1 MGTSTQL
8 EALGETLTV
17 RGTAEPPAPGA
28 SESEPGASGEQVSSA
43 SGAEFRTLD
52 SGVDSGTGSGTGSSP
67 GGASHERSPAPSS
80 LPLASTVE
88 LGSACLSDDA
98 ILQYRQGELTLAQL
112 DGVDR
117 HLDHCARCRELV
129 ELVIA
134 EDAPDSSR
142 PVMMFQRGFVVAQRY
157 EIEQFVGKGG
167 MGEVYAATDQMTG
180 RRVALKTVLCT
191 ATDDLRA
198 VRKLLDEV
206 VNAQRVAH
214 PHVFKIYDLHEHR
227 DELRG
232 RIPFF
237 TMELIDGQSLRAR
250 LKREGVL
257 PLAEARILAR
267 QLLAG
272 LSAAHAKG
280 VLHLDF
286 KVDNVMLRNPG
297 GEAVIMDFG
306 LSRASDMQSRQRT
319 SERLQGAGTLPY
331 MSLEQLECRPDLGP
345 ASDVYSFGVVLYEVL
360 AGRLPFAAPS
370 FRAILHAQLR
380 ERPPPL
386 SQFAPVSPEL
396 EAFVL
401 KCLARAPEERFADAA
416 QALTALEQLPSWER
430 GPRQR
435 ARWLGAA
442 AVLAT
447 VLVSL
452 VVLSGVL
459 RAPRHPSLSPERGQS
474 QPPQQQAAALAPAAR
489 PAPAVSLEPSE
500 AVQGV
505 GVRLLQDEAAG
516 VSQPRPE
523 PAASARSRAGALA
536 PARAGSGES
545 TRAERMQDAP
555 ESSTAGEA
563 AGKPAAGAASK
574 PAAGAPSKPAAG
586 APSKPAA
593 GAPGSAGVREQRAG
607 EARGAAGGRPTPA
620 RPAGSDSD
628 WQGPPPQ
635 RVPRPR
641 PL

>member
-1 MGTSTQL
+1 MGTSTQVD
-8 EALGETLTV
+8 ALGDTMTV
-17 RGTAEPPAPGA
+17 PGVAPPGTQPSESDVSAAPGA
-28 SESEPGASGEQVSSA
+28 HPQPRSSDSA
-43 SGAEFRTLD
+43 TEYPTLD
-52 SGVDSGTGSGTGSSP
+52 STPTGETRGPSVGQGP
-67 GGASHERSPAPSS
+67 QPAAAGAAAELS
-80 LPLASTVE
+80 LD
-88 LGSACLSDDA
+88 CLSDDT
-98 ILQYRQGELTLAQL
+98 ILQYRQGELTAAQL
-112 DGVDR
+112 EGIDL
-117 HLDHCARCRELV
+117 HLDRCARCRELV

-142 PVMMFQRGFVVAQRY
+142 HVMMFQRGFVVAQRY
-157 EIEQFVGKGG
+157 EIAQFVGKGG

-237 TMELIDGQSLRAR
+237 TMELIDGQSLRVR

-257 PLAEARILAR
+257 PVAEARTLAR

-272 LSAAHAKG
+272 LGAAHAKG

-286 KVDNVMLRNPG
+286 KVDNVMLRHPG

-306 LSRASDMQSRQRT
+306 LSRASDMQSRQAT

-360 AGRLPFAAPS
+360 TGRLPFEAPS

-380 ERPPPL
+380 ERPPPP
-386 SQFAPVSPEL
+386 SQFARVSPEL
-396 EAFVL
+396 DAFVL
-401 KCLARAPEERFADAA
+401 RCLARAPQDRFADAS
-416 QALTALEQLPSWER
+416 QALAALELVQSWEA
-430 GPRQR
+430 GR
-435 ARWLGAA
+435 AVPLRPRWLGLVA
-442 AVLAT
+442 LLGT
-447 VLVSL
+447 VAVSL

-459 RAPRHPSLSPERGQS
+459 RGSARQPAPSEQVL
-474 QPPQQQAAALAPAAR
+474 QQQKQQPTAAVLAPAAR
-489 PAPAVSLEPSE
+489 TDPSVTPPAPAERVEPAEPEKE
-500 AVQGV
+500 AGRERPVARQV
-505 GVRLLQDEAAG
+505 MLDE
-516 VSQPRPE
+516 PRRPPAVE
-523 PAASARSRAGALA
+523 RPVAPSRQRARHEQVDGIPAASSEAQPVAPSQPALA
-536 PARAGSGES
+536 P
-545 TRAERMQDAP
+545 
-555 ESSTAGEA
+555 
-563 AGKPAAGAASK
+563 
-574 PAAGAPSKPAAG
+574 
-586 APSKPAA
+586 
-593 GAPGSAGVREQRAG
+593 
-607 EARGAAGGRPTPA
+607 
-620 RPAGSDSD
+620 SD
-628 WQGPPPQ
+628 WVGPPPQ

>member
-1 MGTSTQL
+1 MGTSTHVD
-8 EALGETLTV
+8 ALGD
-17 RGTAEPPAPGA
+17 TATMPGVAPPAAQPSHSDVSA
-28 SESEPGASGEQVSSA
+28 AHEVSEQTLSSESGTEH
-43 SGAEFRTLD
+43 RTLD
-52 SGVDSGTGSGTGSSP
+52 STPSGETRAPRLEPGSSP
-67 GGASHERSPAPSS
+67 AASVRD
-80 LPLASTVE
+80 
-88 LGSACLSDDA
+88 GCLSDDA
-98 ILQYRQGELTLAQL
+98 ILQYRQGELSAAQL
-112 DGVDR
+112 EAVDR
-117 HLDHCARCRELV
+117 HLDCCARCRELV

-134 EDAPDSSR
+134 EDGPDSSR
-142 PVMMFQRGFVVAQRY
+142 HVMMFQRGFLVAQRY

-237 TMELIDGQSLRAR
+237 TMELIDGQSLRTR
-250 LKREGVL
+250 LKRSGVL
-257 PLAEARILAR
+257 SVAEARTLAR

-272 LSAAHAKG
+272 LGAAHAKG

-286 KVDNVMLRNPG
+286 KVDNVMLRHPG

-360 AGRLPFAAPS
+360 TGRLPFEAPS

-380 ERPPPL
+380 ERPAPP
-386 SQFAPVSPEL
+386 SQHAPVSPEL
-396 EAFVL
+396 DAFVL
-401 KCLARAPEERFADAA
+401 RCLARAAQDRFADAS
-416 QALTALEQLPSWER
+416 QALAALEQVKHWER
-430 GPRQR
+430 RPLEPRR
-435 ARWLGAA
+435 GSRWLGLAA
-442 AVLAT
+442 LAGT

-459 RAPRHPSLSPERGQS
+459 RVSGSAAPPPDQVHQQHEPLHPAAAVVAAPAAAARAPAEPAQQASPNRLAPEPSERPRHPAVAESSGAALRLKAPRRISAARSATVQRDAPVVLPPTAPGPGLSAPS
-474 QPPQQQAAALAPAAR
+474 QPP
-489 PAPAVSLEPSE
+489 
-500 AVQGV
+500 
-505 GVRLLQDEAAG
+505 
-516 VSQPRPE
+516 
-523 PAASARSRAGALA
+523 
-536 PARAGSGES
+536 
-545 TRAERMQDAP
+545 
-555 ESSTAGEA
+555 
-563 AGKPAAGAASK
+563 
-574 PAAGAPSKPAAG
+574 APSSAPFS
-586 APSKPAA
+586 APS
-593 GAPGSAGVREQRAG
+593 
-607 EARGAAGGRPTPA
+607 
-620 RPAGSDSD
+620 SD
-628 WQGPPPQ
+628 WSGPPPQ
-635 RVPRPR
+635 RVPQPR